1 MSAFGLSNDKDRQ
14 IELAR
19 LYETLALSRDL
30 IARSRMLIGELENVR
45 VQSWKAIEESHILL
59 DKAKRITSLVLPS
72 RVLITATGLQLSPGY
87 PSSLLLNGILGLVN
101 SLFGDIEGV
110 CFRFGVGVKPV
121 GELRCFRDAG

>member
-59 DKAKRITSLVLPS
+59 DKAKRITKSGSSEPS
-72 RVLITATGLQLSPGY
+72 TYYRNRPPTFTRLS
-87 PSSLLLNGILGLVN
+87 I
-101 SLFGDIEGV
+101 
-110 CFRFGVGVKPV
+110 
-121 GELRCFRDAG
+121 